1 MILTA
6 AAIADAQQ
14 AGDILIDPYNP
25 ARLSPNAYDWRLGEQ
40 IRICAGA
47 TGVVLDAAAPT
58 EYTET
63 TIPAAGIV
71 LRPGVLYLGVTHERT
86 GSERYAQL
94 INGDRTIGALGIWVH
109 VSAPLGHVGHA
120 IRWTLEIRVAR
131 PVRVYPLMTFGKIV
145 FLETYGNPDSYQRT
159 TAKYART
166 DGIDISRLHEEL
178 RDGAKHGNKR
188 MVNRR

>member
-6 AAIADAQQ
+6 VAIADAQQ
-14 AGDILIDPYNP
+14 AGDILIEPYDP

-40 IRICAGA
+40 IRICGA
-47 TGVVLDAAAPT
+47 PGRVLDAAAPT

-63 TIPAAGIV
+63 LIPAAGMV
-71 LRPGVLYLGVTHERT
+71 LRPGVLYLGITHERT

-131 PVRVYPLMTFGKIV
+131 PVRVYPFMTFGKIV
-145 FLETYGNPDSYQRT
+145 FLETYGDPDSYQRT

-166 DGIDISRLHEEL
+166 GGIDISRLHEEL
-178 RDGAKHGNKR
+178 RGSAKHG
-188 MVNRR
+188 

>member
-6 AAIADAQQ
+6 AAIATARE
-14 AGDILIDPYNP
+14 AGDIVIDPYDQ

-40 IRICAGA
+40 IRVCG
-47 TGVVLDAAAPT
+47 GHSLDAAAPT
-58 EYTET
+58 GFTEH
-63 TIPAAGIV
+63 TIPPQGMV
-71 LRPGVLYLGVTHERT
+71 LLPGTLYLGVTHERT

-94 INGDRTIGALGIWVH
+94 INGNLTTGSLGIWVH

-145 FLETYGNPDSYQRT
+145 FLRTHGPACSYQNT
-159 TAKYART
+159 PGKYVRT
-166 DGIDISRLHEEL
+166 DGIDISRLYEEL
-178 RDGAKHGNKR
+178 AGNPAGRAGGA
-188 MVNRR
+188 